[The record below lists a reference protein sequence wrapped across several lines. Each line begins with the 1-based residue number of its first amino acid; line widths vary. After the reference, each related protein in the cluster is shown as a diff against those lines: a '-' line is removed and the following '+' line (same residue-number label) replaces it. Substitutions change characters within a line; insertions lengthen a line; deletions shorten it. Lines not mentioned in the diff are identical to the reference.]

1 MRRLAFFAAFAVIAA
16 SSVTAHAQFG
26 WSVTF
31 DPTQAGHALQQI
43 AQAEKTYTTT
53 VQSTENVIN
62 TYNLAKRMA
71 SSPSSLYTSYGSGLP
86 SWVPM
91 IPSQNTYGNAGSWL
105 SSVDKYTGQAS
116 SAIQNAS
123 ISRIAQM
130 TGYEKLDA
138 NGQKAVAARTAT
150 LDLGDSVSATNLQ
163 SVGAIRASQTARQ
176 SEIANLEAASHSL
189 DASQQTE
196 LATLQRINQ
205 ALLLLL
211 RTQQDQSQ
219 LSQGQ
224 TLQQMV
230 QQKEQQDQL
239 KMLFQ
244 AAQGYQANYESH
256 VTSAWA
262 PLGVET
268 SQGVRC
274 AIRHL
279 ELVDRSGSRL
289 RLGNPLRPLLD
300 VAEEA
305 MLSWFDGRQLG

>member
-1 MRRLAFFAAFAVIAA
+1 MKRIFLSAALAIAA
-16 SSVTAHAQFG
+16 TSVPAHAQFG

-31 DPTQAGHALQQI
+31 DPTQAGHALSQI

-53 VQSTENVIN
+53 VQTTENVIN
-62 TYNLAKRMA
+62 AYNLAKRMA
-71 SSPSSLYTSYGSGLP
+71 TSPSSLYTSYGSGLP

-91 IPSQNTYGNAGSWL
+91 LPSKDTYGNTGDWLGSVNKF
-105 SSVDKYTGQAS
+105 SGQAT
-116 SAIQNAS
+116 SAIQSAS
-123 ISRIAQM
+123 VSRVAQM
-130 TGYEKLDA
+130 TGYQNLDT
-138 NGQKAVAARTAT
+138 NGQRAVAAQTAT

-163 SVGAIRASQTARQ
+163 TVGMIRANQTARQ
-176 SEIANLEAASHSL
+176 TEISNLESASHSL

-230 QQKEQQDQL
+230 QQKQQQDEL

-244 AAQGYQANYESH
+244 SADGYEANYNSH
-256 VTSAWA
+256 TTSNRA
-262 PLGVET
+262 GVK
-268 SQGVRC
+268 
-274 AIRHL
+274 AAL
-279 ELVDRSGSRL
+279 
-289 RLGNPLRPLLD
+289 NY
-300 VAEEA
+300 
-305 MLSWFDGRQLG
+305 

>member
-1 MRRLAFFAAFAVIAA
+1 
-16 SSVTAHAQFG
+16 
-26 WSVTF
+26 
-31 DPTQAGHALQQI
+31 
-43 AQAEKTYTTT
+43 
-53 VQSTENVIN
+53 
-62 TYNLAKRMA
+62 
-71 SSPSSLYTSYGSGLP
+71 
-86 SWVPM
+86 VPM

-256 VTSAWA
+256 VTSSA
-262 PLGVET
+262 
-268 SQGVRC
+268 QGVK
-274 AIRHL
+274 
-279 ELVDRSGSRL
+279 EVTSY
-289 RLGNPLRPLLD
+289 
-300 VAEEA
+300 
-305 MLSWFDGRQLG
+305 